1 MLRRLGLELNFVV
14 IELAQT
20 RVQTP
25 DMGFVPQGSGVIELA
40 QTKVQT
46 PMRHACA
53 YTIYYIV
60 SHAPSKSEQE
70 TCQTKTRHTL
80 RTALT
85 TGLKDNVGLL
95 LTSMTYKNGSG
106 WVMKSNTSTKS
117 CSKNELIVKQNW
129 VWKAIAAL

>member
-1 MLRRLGLELNFVV
+1 MLLRRLGFELNFVV

-40 QTKVQT
+40 QTRVQT
-46 PMRHACA
+46 HVRHACA
-53 YTIYYIV
+53 YTIYCIV
-60 SHAPSKSEQE
+60 SHTLSKSGQE
-70 TCQTKTRHTL
+70 TYQIKTRHTL

-95 LTSMTYKNGSG
+95 LTSTTYKNGSG
-106 WVMKSNTSTKS
+106 WVMKSNTSAKS
-117 CSKNELIVKQNW
+117 C
-129 VWKAIAAL
+129 